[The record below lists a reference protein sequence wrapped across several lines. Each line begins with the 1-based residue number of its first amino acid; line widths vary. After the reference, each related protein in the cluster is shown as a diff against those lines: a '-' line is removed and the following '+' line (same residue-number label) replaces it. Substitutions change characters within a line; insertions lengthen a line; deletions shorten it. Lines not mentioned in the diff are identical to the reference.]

1 MGSGDPP
8 TGAAAAST
16 CFPLHFD
23 QLSSWLAATVNLS
36 PWFLGPSSAPWNLPS
51 GLVGFRGLPEPTW
64 LRFALF
70 SSVSFQHL
78 FRQSPST
85 AALVSLPTCWTVF
98 QVRLSTSPRSPQ
110 IFQSCL
116 ESEDVTTTTTGR

>member
-36 PWFLGPSSAPWNLPS
+36 PWFLGPSAAPWNLPS
-51 GLVGFRGLPEPTW
+51 GLVGFRGLPE
-64 LRFALF
+64 
-70 SSVSFQHL
+70 SQHGCGSL
-78 FRQSPST
+78 CSHLSPSSIYFGK
-85 AALVSLPTCWTVF
+85 APVQQLWYPCQRAGRSSKSDFLPAREVPKYSNPAW
-98 QVRLSTSPRSPQ
+98 RAKM
-110 IFQSCL
+110 
-116 ESEDVTTTTTGR
+116 